1 MSPSVGAGFLSRRTL
16 AVMIIP
22 FMQKP
27 HWAACSSM
35 KAFWSLCGWAT
46 LPNPSRVVIFRF
58 LTALTGKPQE
68 RTDLSSRIT
77 VHAPH
82 WDRPQPNLGP
92 FSSRSSRKTYSS
104 GVLGSVSTTC
114 DLPFTV
120 SEIRAMASPLSRRTK
135 NEDARS
141 EPIAWICHQQGIPT
155 LHYCSTG
162 KIHPIASALVLFLA
176 HPGNGRRLVQGT
188 RDLDGVQQEA
198 SRAALSAIAKI
209 IVQNIH
215 FDIRAGRRDIPYRLR
230 WQCLLQYVGTEE
242 PDRKQGQVRE
252 SLRAPKCKP
261 HKGGLGMSKV
271 LIGLAV
277 IFLAGCSQQQNVNSN
292 AALEAKVGELEKTV
306 DDLKPGLGEIMG
318 VIQQHH
324 AKLYYAGTK
333 SNWPLADYELSE
345 IQESLD
351 DAMKF
356 YPKFKEVPV
365 PLTELIPTMT
375 KASIAQVHAAIEQKN
390 GKSFAQAFGALSTS
404 CSNCHEAA
412 NHPFV
417 KIQAPTEAMFSNQ
430 KFTP

>member
-1 MSPSVGAGFLSRRTL
+1 MHGPSLLRGFAIIKEFQLSITARQVRYTRSPRR
-16 AVMIIP
+16 
-22 FMQKP
+22 
-27 HWAACSSM
+27 WYCS
-35 KAFWSLCGWAT
+35 
-46 LPNPSRVVIFRF
+46 LP
-58 LTALTGKPQE
+58 
-68 RTDLSSRIT
+68 
-77 VHAPH
+77 
-82 WDRPQPNLGP
+82 
-92 FSSRSSRKTYSS
+92 
-104 GVLGSVSTTC
+104 
-114 DLPFTV
+114 
-120 SEIRAMASPLSRRTK
+120 IRATAGWP
-135 NEDARS
+135 
-141 EPIAWICHQQGIPT
+141 
-155 LHYCSTG
+155 
-162 KIHPIASALVLFLA
+162 
-176 HPGNGRRLVQGT
+176 VQGT
-188 RDLDGVQQEA
+188 RELDGVQQEA
-198 SRAALSAIAKI
+198 SRAALPAIARI

-215 FDIRAGRRDIPYRLR
+215 FDIRTGRRDIPYRVR

-242 PDRKQGQVRE
+242 PDRKQAQVRE
-252 SLRAPKCKP
+252 SLCAPKLKP

-292 AALEAKVGELEKTV
+292 PALEAKVGELEKTV

-390 GKSFAQAFGALSTS
+390 EKSFVQAFGALSAS

-412 NHPFV
+412 NHSFV